1 MQLSGDF
8 SKINFATLLNLS
20 FNSKLNGKLTIQEG
34 IEIAEVFLLDG
45 MPVYATLGVLIGLD
59 AILEIFLLQEAN
71 FFYEENNDIG
81 GLNFPLIINMEPA
94 GIIQSGVEYVK
105 KRIFLNELGIT
116 VNSVL
121 IPTSDAYNLL
131 SQSSDNFLK
140 FIIDRLNGINTIAKA
155 FESLNLSLNELI
167 DLLYKLI
174 NQKLVVTIEPN
185 ENSKSINLDTLP
197 SWVIDKLLQDNSN
210 INQAIIDLVV
220 WADRAKAILVLLEKD
235 LKMTIDELAKKLE
248 MDNFEED
255 DFYTL
260 LNQGSD
266 EINASVQPL
275 FGEFGLNQ

>member
-1 MQLSGDF
+1 MQLSGDL

-45 MPVYATLGVLIGLD
+45 IPVYATLGVLIGLD
-59 AILEIFLLQEAN
+59 AILEIFLWQEAN

-81 GLNFPLIINMEPA
+81 SLNFPLIINMEPA

-197 SWVIDKLLQDNSN
+197 SWVIDKLLQDNTN

-220 WADRAKAILVLLEKD
+220 WADRAKAILGLLEKD

-266 EINASVQPL
+266 EINASMQPL